1 MKITIPGLDAVRE
14 FKKQEERKMK
24 KRIVVPISAFIIMFA
39 MLSVGIAY
47 AIEHNSGTD
56 ISDNDTEDVYAVL
69 SPAEDVM
76 FSGVFDKKITY
87 NTHINYENGVRT
99 VQYYLIE
106 SQTTQ
111 ITVGSETK
119 TVIATGPVIFHLEQ
133 FGEIDDFNL
142 FMQKTTGT
150 MNGTY
155 YVGLATSEDNITY
168 SEMQYQTF
176 VPGGTTFSSIDADN
190 EYLKVMLFI
199 DTSFHTAGAS
209 STVVPLTDVGFLFR
223 ADIQE

>member
-1 MKITIPGLDAVRE
+1 
-14 FKKQEERKMK
+14 MK

-56 ISDNDTEDVYAVL
+56 ITDNDTEDVYAIL
-69 SPAEDVM
+69 SPTEDVM
-76 FSGVFDKKITY
+76 FSGGFNNKIAY

-99 VQYYLIE
+99 AQYYLIE

-111 ITVGSETK
+111 ITISGEAK
-119 TVIATGPVIFHLEQ
+119 TVIATSPVIFHLEQ
-133 FGEIDDFNL
+133 FGEINDFDL
-142 FMQKTTGT
+142 FMQKTSGTMTGT
-150 MNGTY
+150 F
-155 YVGLATSEDNITY
+155 YVGLATSEDNVTY

-190 EYLKVMLFI
+190 EYLKVVLFI

-209 STVVPLTDVGFLFR
+209 STVVPLTDVCFLFR

>member
-14 FKKQEERKMK
+14 FKKQEEREMK

-56 ISDNDTEDVYAVL
+56 ITDNDTEDVYAIL
-69 SPAEDVM
+69 SPTEDVM
-76 FSGVFDKKITY
+76 FSGGFNNKIAY

-99 VQYYLIE
+99 AQYYLIE

-111 ITVGSETK
+111 ITVGGEAK
-119 TVIATGPVIFHLEQ
+119 TVIATSPVIFHLEQ
-133 FGEIDDFNL
+133 FGEINDFNL
-142 FMQKTTGT
+142 FMQKTSGTMTGT
-150 MNGTY
+150 F
-155 YVGLATSEDNITY
+155 YVGLATSEDNVTY

-190 EYLKVMLFI
+190 EYLKVVLFI

-209 STVVPLTDVGFLFR
+209 STVVSLTDVCFLFR

>member
-1 MKITIPGLDAVRE
+1 
-14 FKKQEERKMK
+14 MK
-24 KRIVVPISAFIIMFA
+24 KRIIVPLSAFVIVFA
-39 MLSVGIAY
+39 MLSIGVAY
-47 AIEHNSGTD
+47 AIEHYSGTD
-56 ISDNDTEDVYAVL
+56 ISDNDTEDVYAIL
-69 SPAEDVM
+69 SPTDDAM

-87 NTHINYENGVRT
+87 NTHINYENGART

-111 ITVGSETK
+111 ITVGGESK

-133 FGEIDDFNL
+133 FGEINDFNL

-155 YVGLATSEDNITY
+155 YVGLATSEDNVTY

-199 DTSFHTAGAS
+199 DTSFHTPGATS
-209 STVVPLTDVGFLFR
+209 ITTPMTDACFLFR
-223 ADIQE
+223 ADVQE